1 MSRQPPSKNPQ
12 TPSQSLSNEP
22 NRLREDS
29 PSTPRAIG
37 DWITTTSNHAQ
48 PYSLAD
54 RLLRHPPQ
62 SSSLPS
68 SGSADLLPADSKTTN
83 DHSSRPRTN
92 PKPAADHPKSL
103 WSSLVDSEPDQES
116 PLELATPRGNQ
127 AFSSRSISQQSNSSQ
142 STSYGNSL
150 SRPFDSSASLD
161 TLFGVPTT
169 KLRHNP
175 MSRPT
180 KVDMPPAAQFGS
192 DADAPKNGHAQSTKS
207 SVIRDFS
214 KFCPF
219 PTPGLKEKKYFA
231 DYKSVEE
238 QRLEE
243 DAQKGRHWKRWGPYL
258 SERQW
263 ATVREDYSAN
273 GDAWTHFPHEHARS
287 RTYRWGEDGL
297 GGICDN
303 HGRLA
308 LSFALWN
315 EKDPIL
321 KERLFGV
328 TGHQGN
334 HGEDVK
340 EIYYYLDCSPTH
352 SYMKYLYKYPQ
363 REFPYQKLVEE
374 SNNRSRDVS
383 EFEILETDAFDDN
396 RYWDVY
402 VEYAKDEEN
411 ENGISV
417 RIAAYN
423 RGPDP
428 ATLHII
434 PQVWFRNTWSWPK
447 ERPTGDQMPSM
458 KESTTQKGSDSSPFT
473 VDIHHTGLRENF
485 YFYANPSPAP
495 ASAPIRG
502 QEVIET
508 EEIKTRLTSNVYMEA
523 NDRSFAKDAFH
534 DHIIPSHRPPSD
546 CPVKQETPNA
556 PEGTSSAGTEDVP
569 STPREYVNPEKTG
582 TKAGA
587 HYVFK
592 DVPPHGGCAVV
603 RFKLTNQTLSQDPS
617 ISDEEKF
624 DQHLEDRRQDA
635 DEFYARLNPGEGSVH
650 GLSEDLRN
658 IMRQALAGMLWTKQ
672 FYYFVQREWINGDPG
687 QPPPPPERKYI
698 RNREWKHMYIE
709 DILSMP
715 DKWEYPFFAAWDTA
729 FHCIPLAMVDPAYA
743 KNQLDIMTR
752 EWYMK
757 PDGALPAYEWNF
769 SDVNPPVHAWAT
781 FRVFKIERKM
791 YGREDL
797 PFLER
802 VFQKLLLNFTWWVN
816 RKDASGQN
824 VFEGGFLGLD
834 NIGLFNRSEPL
845 PTGGSLRQADGTA
858 WMAFF
863 ALNMLNMALELA
875 KHNPVYEDIASKFFE
890 HFLFISEA
898 MTFGD
903 PHDEQSS
910 LWNDEDGFYYDA
922 ISWGVGNSTQ
932 LPVRSLVGLI
942 PLYAT
947 LTLEPGVLKRFPGFK
962 KRMDWFI
969 ENRPEL
975 ATKGIIANMSGVG
988 KHERKLLALAN
999 EDRLK
1004 RILERMLD
1012 ESEFFSAYGIR
1023 SLSLYHKEN
1032 PYKMHVN
1039 GEEFSVDY
1047 WPADSKSGMFGGNS
1061 NWRGPIWLATT
1072 FLLIES
1078 LQRFYQYHGTN
1089 LKVEC
1094 PKGSGDMLNLAAVAD
1109 EIQHRIIHIFARDAE
1124 GRRACN
1130 GGLDRLDKDPFFRN
1144 HVFFHEFFHADTGK
1158 GLGASH
1164 QTGWTGLVA
1173 WMIFQ
1178 TGSTARLPRTPR
1190 TPRSSADH
1198 YFAESVPP
1206 TPVESEHSYDEA
1218 NGGAGSRTATEVM
1231 GAELSPDEL

>member
-1 MSRQPPSKNPQ
+1 MPSKPPSNKTQ
-12 TPSQSLSNEP
+12 TPSQPLSNAP
-22 NRLREDS
+22 ASRLREES
-29 PSTPRAIG
+29 PSTPKAIG

-48 PYSLAD
+48 PSSLAD
-54 RLLRHPPQ
+54 QLQQPL
-62 SSSLPS
+62 SSGPAEFEKPVRTGLSNSNPKPS
-68 SGSADLLPADSKTTN
+68 SG
-83 DHSSRPRTN
+83 HS
-92 PKPAADHPKSL
+92 KSL
-103 WSSLVDSEPDQES
+103 WSSLVDTEASDQEDS
-116 PLELATPRGNQ
+116 VEFATPKGNR
-127 AFSSRSISQQSNSSQ
+127 AYSSRSISQQSNASQ
-142 STSYGNSL
+142 STQTSHL
-150 SRPFDSSASLD
+150 QRPFDSSASLD

-169 KLRHNP
+169 KIRHNP
-175 MSRPT
+175 MTRP
-180 KVDMPPAAQFGS
+180 
-192 DADAPKNGHAQSTKS
+192 PKWICPRRP
-207 SVIRDFS
+207 IRYRCRCDRS
-214 KFCPF
+214 WPCSIQPEL
-219 PTPGLKEKKYFA
+219 GLKEKKYFP

-243 DAQKGRHWKRWGPYL
+243 DAQKRRHWKRWGPYL

-287 RTYRWGEDGL
+287 RAYRWGEDGI
-297 GGICDN
+297 GGISDN

-315 EKDPIL
+315 ENDPIL

-352 SYMKYLYKYPQ
+352 SYMKYL
-363 REFPYQKLVEE
+363 
-374 SNNRSRDVS
+374 RDVS

-396 RYWDVY
+396 KYWDVY

-428 ATLHII
+428 ATLHIV

-447 ERPTGDQMPSM
+447 ERPTGEQMPSM

-473 VDIHHTGLRENF
+473 VDIHHAGLGEVF
-485 YFYANPSPAP
+485 HFYANPSPAP

-508 EEIKTRLTSNVYMEA
+508 EDIVCPELLFTENETNFERLYGGQN
-523 NDRSFAKDAFH
+523 RSYAKDAFH
-534 DHIIPSHRPPSD
+534 DHIIPSHRPLSDRPKIKNVVVDNLAKVIPSL
-546 CPVKQETPNA
+546 NL
-556 PEGTSSAGTEDVP
+556 AGEEEEEEEEEILEEP
-569 STPREYVNPEKTG
+569 YTPRQYVNPEKL
-582 TKAGA
+582 A
-587 HYVFK
+587 
-592 DVPPHGGCAVV
+592 
-603 RFKLTNQTLSQDPS
+603 RKL
-617 ISDEEKF
+617 EKF

-635 DEFYARLNPGEGSVH
+635 DEFYARLNPGEGAVG

-672 FYYFVQREWINGDPG
+672 FYYFVQREWIAGDPG

-698 RNREWKHMYIE
+698 RNRDWKHMYIE

-757 PDGALPAYEWNF
+757 PDGALPAYEWKLVAPSAMSTLQCTLGHLSSFQN
-769 SDVNPPVHAWAT
+769 
-781 FRVFKIERKM
+781 ERKM

-903 PHDEQSS
+903 SNDEQSS

-975 ATKGIIANMSGVG
+975 ATKGIIANMRGVG

-1012 ESEFFSAYGIR
+1012 ESEFLSAMV
-1023 SLSLYHKEN
+1023 SDQN
-1032 PYKMHVN
+1032 PYKMQVN
-1039 GEEFSVDY
+1039 GEEFSVEY

-1206 TPVESEHSYDEA
+1206 TPNESEHSFD
-1218 NGGAGSRTATEVM
+1218 GTHTGSGSRNVTEAM
-1231 GAELSPDEL
+1231 GAELSPDETDWRFTDVQMYQLGFSSAKF